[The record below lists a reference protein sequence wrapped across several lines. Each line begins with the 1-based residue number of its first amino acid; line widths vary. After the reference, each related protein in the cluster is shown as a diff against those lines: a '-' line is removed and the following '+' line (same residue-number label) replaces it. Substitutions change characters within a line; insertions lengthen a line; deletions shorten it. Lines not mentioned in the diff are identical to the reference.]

1 MKSKQEELKTINLR
15 DYFKN
20 LAHIWAYK
28 MRILLTLLLISF
40 STHAMAE
47 IEFPE
52 TKYII
57 SDCISPTDPSYSWFG
72 KSARVEDI
80 VYSKKIKDF
89 TYRLFIPNSNISQYG
104 LFSIWL
110 IDLQTFKL
118 IRCPF

>member
-20 LAHIWAYK
+20 LVHIWANSIQ
-28 MRILLTLLLISF
+28 ILITLLLISF

-52 TKYII
+52 TKYNI

-72 KSARVEDI
+72 KPARVDDI

-89 TYRLFIPNSNISQYG
+89 TYRLFIPKSNISQYG